1 MKTTNIDAVR
11 EIAIAFAHLPIEQNE
26 KLPIFVSHP
35 FINAAMTV
43 IPTENGQEMINV
55 LEGDGEKRF
64 RAAIVNQLKKT
75 DKLIDFFLMLNN
87 AYRFTFLDHI
97 RSYLSND
104 DLGMCLRYIW
114 TCSEFTNSS
123 SVFTKKQL
131 VSLFRRSSRNT
142 LMDEDELP
150 IFQELPERITV
161 YRGTNSMNSKDV
173 KVLSWTLSRKKA
185 EWFASRFDDDTQYV
199 FQAEL
204 PKDGALAY
212 FSYEEEII
220 ANPFML
226 ENIQKIS

>member
-1 MKTTNIDAVR
+1 MKTTDINSVR
-11 EIAIAFAHLPIEQNE
+11 DIAIAFAHLPIEENE
-26 KLPIFVSHP
+26 KYPIFVSHP
-35 FINAAMTV
+35 FINAAVTV

-55 LEGDGEKRF
+55 FEGDGEKRF
-64 RAAIVNQLKKT
+64 RAALVNQLKRI
-75 DKLIDFFLMLNN
+75 DKLVDFFIMLNN

-97 RSYLSND
+97 RRYLSND

-131 VSLFRRSSRNT
+131 VSLFHRSSKNT
-142 LMDEDELP
+142 LMDEGELQV
-150 IFQELPERITV
+150 FQELPERITV
-161 YRGTNSMNSKDV
+161 YRGTNSVNSKDV

-185 EWFASRFDDDTQYV
+185 EWFASRFDDDVQCV

-212 FSYEEEII
+212 FSSEEEII
-220 ANPFML
+220 ANPYML

>member
-1 MKTTNIDAVR
+1 MKTTKIDEVR
-11 EIAIAFAHLPIEQNE
+11 DIAIAFAHLPIEPNE
-26 KLPIFVSHP
+26 KFPIFVSHP
-35 FINAAMTV
+35 FINSAMTV
-43 IPTENGQEMINV
+43 IPSESGQEMINV

-64 RAAIVNQLKKT
+64 RTALVNQLKRT

-97 RSYLSND
+97 RRYLSDD

-123 SVFTKKQL
+123 TVFTKKQL
-131 VSLFRRSSRNT
+131 VSLFSRSSKNT

-150 IFQELPERITV
+150 VFQELPERITV
-161 YRGTNSMNSKDV
+161 YRGTNSMNSEDV

-204 PKDGALAY
+204 PKNGALAY
-212 FSYEEEII
+212 FSYEEEIV
-220 ANPFML
+220 ANPYML